1 MPMQLDPDTD
11 LDGPPPAD
19 LSYAG
24 AVIDK
29 AIEYMVSQN
38 IGSLAIAS
46 ALLGGS
52 LGLLART
59 MPDGAILRILENAM
73 ESVQAGELRRIADPP
88 PATAHPS
95 ALKRA

>member
-1 MPMQLDPDTD
+1 MM
-11 LDGPPPAD
+11 G
-19 LSYAG
+19 
-24 AVIDK
+24 
-29 AIEYMVSQN
+29 QN

-59 MPDGAILRILENAM
+59 MPDDAILRILENAM

-88 PATAHPS
+88 PATRTPAPS
-95 ALKRA
+95 AALDRRGASP